1 MTNAAL
7 YFVDRH
13 VFAGREDKIAFH
25 EYPSGCVLTYG
36 MLAAQSDKAGI
47 ATEER
52 TAVLVLTIR
61 SFYKKK
67 GPQSRSP
74 FVILNC
80 WVYVQ
85 ATRSGRNSNEMC
97 ISPPTR
103 PSRVLLYSERQ

>member
-52 TAVLVLTIR
+52 AAMLVPHIN
-61 SFYKKK
+61 SVHKK
-67 GPQSRSP
+67 R
-74 FVILNC
+74 
-80 WVYVQ
+80 
-85 ATRSGRNSNEMC
+85 GRE
-97 ISPPTR
+97 IAA
-103 PSRVLLYSERQ
+103 PS